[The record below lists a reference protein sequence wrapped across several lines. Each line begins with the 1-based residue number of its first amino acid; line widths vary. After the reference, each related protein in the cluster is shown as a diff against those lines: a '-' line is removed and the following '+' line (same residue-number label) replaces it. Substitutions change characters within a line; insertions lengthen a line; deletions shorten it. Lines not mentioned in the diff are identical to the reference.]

1 VKIPFPPNSLVFSN
15 QPYTS
20 QFVNSL
26 FQQYHT
32 KKKPFNGIL
41 SAINPSQDLFLFIL
55 HGEPY
60 AAAIQSDQV
69 LRPIDLYTY
78 FSTMVSMKQPMVSL
92 YSTDPVFFKSFQVLS
107 HKRPSTKATTE
118 LIDLERLLKELE
130 EEKKELVLGLRQ
142 EEGVNLFYL
151 RQGKLVETYYLF
163 PKQIS
168 NEGSLVEQLLVYTY
182 TAAAQKPLEVLLFR
196 DVQVSPAKDMAP
208 AAAFLPLGVMDYF
221 LVSKPELI
229 VSSPQGVVNSLKVEK
244 GQVSLG
250 RGPQNDLVIEDVGAS
265 REHAVILRQE
275 NHFILKDLGSLNGT
289 MLNGKPVSQER
300 LKEGDSIQ
308 IGKHT
313 VLFLEKRTS
322 LTGEPKDSS
331 LFEETTKL
339 KIEVPS
345 QDLAALTPGKKS
357 LSLKILEGQEVGRVF
372 EVKKDKVLIGRLNS
386 DLVLSDPSVSRQHAA
401 IEQRENE
408 FLFLDL
414 KSRNGSFINGK
425 RTESKVLIEKDSIKI
440 GQTTLKVMIR

>member
-1 VKIPFPPNSLVFSN
+1 MDS
-15 QPYTS
+15 S
-20 QFVNSL
+20 QE
-26 FQQYHT
+26 
-32 KKKPFNGIL
+32 
-41 SAINPSQDLFLFIL
+41 LFLFIL

-60 AAAIQSDQV
+60 AAAVQSDQV
-69 LRPIDLYTY
+69 MRPVDLYSY
-78 FSTMVSMKQPMVSL
+78 FSTMVSMKQPLLSL
-92 YSTDPVFFKSFQVLS
+92 YSTDPVFFKSLQVFS

-163 PKQIS
+163 SEQIS

-182 TAAAQKPLEVLLFR
+182 TAAAKKPLEVLVFR
-196 DVQVSPAKDMAP
+196 DVQVSPARDMAP

-229 VSSPQGVVNSLKVEK
+229 VSSPIGVINSLQVEK
-244 GQVSLG
+244 GEVSIG

-265 REHAVILRQE
+265 REHGVILRQE
-275 NHFILKDLGSLNGT
+275 NYFIFKDLGSLNGT

-300 LKEGDSIQ
+300 LKEGDRIQ

-313 VLFLEKRTS
+313 LLFLEKRPS

-339 KIEVPS
+339 KIEIPP
-345 QDLAALTPGKKS
+345 QDLEALKPRKRS
-357 LSLKILEGQEVGRVF
+357 LSLKILEGQDVGSVF
-372 EVKKDKVLIGRLNS
+372 EVQKDKVLIGRLNS
-386 DLVLSDPSVSRQHAA
+386 DLVLSDPSVSRQHAS

-425 RTESKVLIEKDSIKI
+425 RTESKILSADDSIKI
-440 GQTTLKVMIR
+440 GRTTLKVIIG